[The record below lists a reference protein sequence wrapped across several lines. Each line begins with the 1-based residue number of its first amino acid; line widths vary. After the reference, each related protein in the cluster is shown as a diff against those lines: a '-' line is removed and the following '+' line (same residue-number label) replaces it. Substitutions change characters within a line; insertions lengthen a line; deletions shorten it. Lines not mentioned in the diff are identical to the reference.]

1 MHNDIQANLGDVAC
15 SFPDHLNKL
24 SITIETV
31 TGIFSFPANIKVMFM
46 LYCSLLSVRWHSV

>member
-46 LYCSLLSVRWHSV
+46 LYCSLLSVE